1 MKIEDLLSHALNK
14 HCEPIV
20 HEIFDDKKW
29 EFIKFC
35 CSHLNEP
42 FMKHGYTKL
51 ANVYSQRQYETRNV
65 STIERYKKG
74 YSNRGFL

>member
-1 MKIEDLLSHALNK
+1 MEDLLPHALNK

-20 HEIFDDKKW
+20 HEIFDDKEW

-42 FMKHGYTKL
+42 L
-51 ANVYSQRQYETRNV
+51 
-65 STIERYKKG
+65 
-74 YSNRGFL
+74 